1 MEPSKEV
8 EEWVRAA
15 TGKLDY
21 FYAGIVGC
29 HVDLRIPH
37 RHHKKG
43 AAYQIRIDLTVPH
56 GHIVVKREP
65 SLGPRYRQ
73 LRFAQLRKHAE
84 VNSEHKDLR
93 RTIDDAFKAVA
104 RRLQEYAR
112 RQTRRGQEAYTP
124 SSGACQQAL
133 PSRRL
138 RIP

>member
-84 VNSEHKDLR
+84 VNSEHK
-93 RTIDDAFKAVA
+93 IFVA
-104 RRLQEYAR
+104 RLTTLSRLLLA
-112 RQTRRGQEAYTP
+112 AYK
-124 SSGACQQAL
+124 SMLDAK
-133 PSRRL
+133 
-138 RIP
+138 